1 MLAIIQQLTANV
13 NAAKADIVL
22 LEKVL
27 ADAEAANNAC
37 NDEIFKLSNTR
48 TKIENAIN
56 SRTAKINE
64 VNAKIEEL
72 LPVIAELKR
81 TRDALVEDRNKIEA
95 ERSPNAAKLASLE
108 EELFA
113 CQETKKDFEF
123 QLE

>member
-1 MLAIIQQLTANV
+1 MTANV

-56 SRTAKINE
+56 TRVAKINE
-64 VNAKIEEL
+64 VNAQIEEL
-72 LPVIAELKR
+72 RPVIA
-81 TRDALVEDRNKIEA
+81 
-95 ERSPNAAKLASLE
+95 
-108 EELFA
+108 
-113 CQETKKDFEF
+113 
-123 QLE
+123 